1 MVADAAEA
9 YHTSVKHGGKGV
21 LEPLVMQDSDSG
33 KTATISEVG
42 LYGDVV
48 LR

>member
-1 MVADAAEA
+1 VADAAEA
-9 YHTSVKHGGKGV
+9 YHTSVKHGAKGV
-21 LEPLVMQDSDSG
+21 LEPIVMQDLEGG
-33 KTATISEVG
+33 KAATISEVG